1 MKKFLAKLGGV
12 DVQLISAAPSPFARK
27 VRVALLEK
35 SIPFEL
41 ITVNPWNSAAKVQ
54 IHNP

>member
-1 MKKFLAKLGGV
+1 MFK
-12 DVQLISAAPSPFARK
+12 LISAAPSPFARK

-54 IHNP
+54 IHNPLENPYFNN